1 MVLSFSALPVAVTIL
16 TFNFFNTTDEESVAM
31 EEVKALGKAVQ
42 EVELSI
48 QASDVNRNA
57 DDFSF
62 ISSVKK
68 EEPRKEPNQESST
81 SPVIGV
87 NRSLML

>member
-1 MVLSFSALPVAVTIL
+1 MCSSFSCIVALPRSLTIS
-16 TFNFFNTTDEESVAM
+16 FFLKMIDEESVAM

-48 QASDVNRNA
+48 QASDVDRNA

-62 ISSVKK
+62 MSSVNAEELKK
-68 EEPRKEPNQESST
+68 DEPQNNET
-81 SPVIGV
+81 SFSKG
-87 NRSLML
+87 NGTLMI